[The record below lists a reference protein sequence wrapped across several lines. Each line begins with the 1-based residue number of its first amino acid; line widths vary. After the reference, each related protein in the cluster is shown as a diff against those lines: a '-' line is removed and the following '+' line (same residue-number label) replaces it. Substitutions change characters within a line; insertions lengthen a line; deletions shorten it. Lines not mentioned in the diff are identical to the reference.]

1 MKYDN
6 GSQRSTQYSRLFV
19 DGLQRRGAGGAGHD
33 SSVPG
38 QGKRVRERES
48 AQIKHSCVPGT
59 VLDT

>member
-38 QGKRVRERES
+38 QGGRVRERES
-48 AQIKHSCVPGT
+48 A
-59 VLDT
+59 